1 MNLFWTLTLRTDLLN
16 FLRTWVLVFSA
27 ALLWSGAAW
36 AELTIEITKGQQGG
50 LPIAIVPFGWQGPS
64 MAPPQDIAKIV
75 AADLERSGRFD
86 PVAERD
92 LLARPTDGSQV
103 NFRDW
108 RLVGAPHLVVGKV
121 TAAGDNYTVQFQLF
135 DVYRESQKIGYTFQV
150 QEKELRSIAHRISD
164 IIYETLTGE
173 KGAFGTRI
181 AYITSTVWQ
190 TNNVR
195 YYALYVAD
203 VDGYNPQLIIR
214 SKEPLMSPSWS
225 PDGRK
230 LAYVSFESRRP
241 AIIIQDVFTAQREK
255 VAAFTGINGAPAWSP
270 DGTRLAMSLSKDGN
284 SEIYVM
290 HVASGRLQ
298 RLTNDLAI
306 DTEPAWSPDGRRLVF
321 TSDRGGR
328 PQIYKIPVE
337 GGKSER
343 VTFDGRYNARASF
356 SPDGK
361 RIVFIN
367 SDGSTFR
374 VAVMELATGN
384 MQILTNSRLDESPS
398 FSPNGSMVIY
408 ATEYA
413 NRGVLAAVSLDG
425 RVQQRILLQ
434 EAGDARE
441 PVWGPF
447 IK

>member
-1 MNLFWTLTLRTDLLN
+1 MNV
-16 FLRTWVLVFSA
+16 LRTWVLTLFIL
-27 ALLWSGAAW
+27 LLWSGVAR

-50 LPIAIVPFGWQGPS
+50 LPIAIVPFGWQGAGV
-64 MAPPQDIAKIV
+64 APPQDIAKIV
-75 AADLERSGRFD
+75 TADLERSGRFD
-86 PVAERD
+86 PVATRD

-121 TAAGDNYTVQFQLF
+121 SAVGDNYTVQFQLF
-135 DVYRESQKIGYTFQV
+135 DVYKESQKTGYTFQV
-150 QEKELRSIAHRISD
+150 KEGELRAIAHRISD
-164 IIYETLTGE
+164 IIYEALTGE

-181 AYITSTVWQ
+181 AYVTSTVWQ
-190 TNNVR
+190 ANNVR

-203 VDGYNPQLIIR
+203 IDGYNPQLIIR
-214 SKEPLMSPSWS
+214 SKEPLMSPAWS

-241 AIIIQDVFTAQREK
+241 VIMVQDVFTAQREK
-255 VAAFTGINGAPAWSP
+255 VAAFSGINGAPAWSP

-290 HVASGRLQ
+290 HVAGGRLQ
-298 RLTNDLAI
+298 RLTEHLAI
-306 DTEPAWSPDGRRLVF
+306 DTEPAWSPDGRKLVF

-328 PQIYKIPVE
+328 PQIYRIAAD
-337 GGKSER
+337 GGKAER

-361 RIVFIN
+361 RITFIN
-367 SDGSTFR
+367 GDGNVFR

-384 MQILTNSRLDESPS
+384 VQILTNSRLDESPS
-398 FSPNGSMVIY
+398 FSPNGSMIIY
-408 ATEYA
+408 ATEHA

-425 RVQQRILLQ
+425 RVQQRIQLQ

-447 IK
+447 TK